1 METKSDNVARNIL
14 FLLHKQNQTVAML
27 ANFIRDNDMCPAVV
41 QMVENKISI
50 DELKALDAQLQL
62 PLSVVYENGVKSS
75 YFIQEEKPLKI
86 EVTEDI
92 YIPLDLPQNEMSF
105 AEAEA
110 YCKSIKAHILNR
122 HECHPILNDKRE
134 AINQILARFG
144 KPVLSYVRSYWVNEY
159 DIHTF
164 SAQSQG
170 DVHMPQACHLLPV
183 YCF

>member
-1 METKSDNVARNIL
+1 MEKIADNAARNIL
-14 FLLHKQNQTVAML
+14 FLLYKQNQTVAML
-27 ANFIRDNDMCPAVV
+27 ANFIRDNDMCPVVV

-50 DELKALDAQLQL
+50 DELKSLDAQLQL

-110 YCKSIKAHILNR
+110 YCKSVNAHILNR

-134 AINQILARFG
+134 DINQILARFG
-144 KPVLSYVRSYWVNEY
+144 KPVLPYERSYWVNEY

-170 DVHMPQACHLLPV
+170 DVHMPQTSYLLPV

>member
-1 METKSDNVARNIL
+1 MEKIADNAARNIL
-14 FLLHKQNQTVAML
+14 FLLYKQNQTVAML
-27 ANFIRDNDMCPAVV
+27 ANFIRDNAMCPAVV
-41 QMVENKISI
+41 QMVENNVSL
-50 DELKALDAQLQL
+50 DELKSLDAQLQL

-75 YFIQEEKPLKI
+75 YFIQEEEPLKI

-92 YIPLDLPQNEMSF
+92 FIPLDLPQKEMSF

-110 YCKSIKAHILNR
+110 FCKSIKAHILNR

-144 KPVLSYVRSYWVNEY
+144 KPVLPYNRAYWVNERNV
-159 DIHTF
+159 HTF
-164 SAQSQG
+164 SAQMQG
-170 DVHMPQACHLLPV
+170 DVHMPQTSYLLPV